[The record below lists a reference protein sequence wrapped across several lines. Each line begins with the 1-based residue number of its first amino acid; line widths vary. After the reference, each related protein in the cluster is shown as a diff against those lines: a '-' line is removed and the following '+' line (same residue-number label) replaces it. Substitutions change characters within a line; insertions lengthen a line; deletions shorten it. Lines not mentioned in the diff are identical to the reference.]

1 VQPAT
6 ELRVVAVKYIDFK
19 VTGDPARAKA
29 TAERAL
35 TARGFQVNW
44 QDYWSGTAER
54 GNRVANVLA
63 GAFVQYFKVGLALRS
78 AEPGHTIVRIER
90 LSSGWAGGAIG
101 ASRTTKNIAN
111 LGAELDATFR
121 GAGVLAS
128 TTEG

>member
-1 VQPAT
+1 M
-6 ELRVVAVKYIDFK
+6 
-19 VTGDPARAKA
+19 
-29 TAERAL
+29 
-35 TARGFQVNW
+35 
-44 QDYWSGTAER
+44 
-54 GNRVANVLA
+54 ANVLA
-63 GAFVQYFKVGLALRS
+63 GAFAQYFKVGLAVRS

-128 TTEG
+128 TTEGCQRRQKTDPFAAAEN